1 MSAATKF
8 EQAVG
13 ACPHA
18 TPGRYALLVSPELFV
33 EYDGEMMRRSGGT
46 VAKPLMY
53 GSYNIYSNA
62 DVPIGSAVLMLRSE
76 IRKLERPT

>member
-1 MSAATKF
+1 MSASIRF
-8 EQAVG
+8 QQAIA

-18 TPGRYALLVSPELFV
+18 TPGRYALLVSPELYV
-33 EYDGEMMRRSGGT
+33 EFDGEMMRRSGGT

-53 GSYNIYSNA
+53 GSYTIYSLPSVA
-62 DVPIGSAVLMLRSE
+62 IGSAVLMLRSE